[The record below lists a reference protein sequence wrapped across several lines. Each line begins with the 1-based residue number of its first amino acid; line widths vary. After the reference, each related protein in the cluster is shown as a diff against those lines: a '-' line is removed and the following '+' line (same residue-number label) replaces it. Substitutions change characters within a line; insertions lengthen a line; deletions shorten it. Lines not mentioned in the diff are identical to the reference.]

1 LRIAAKACT
10 NAREKQNVTSD
21 LYEGFADRYD
31 LFLSKFGEH
40 DPVVVEFFHRLFAEN
55 KVRKVLDCACGTGS
69 DLHLFHSLGCEVIGS
84 DISDSMLAQAG
95 KNLCKCGLE
104 IPLRKADYRELG
116 QHFDTQF
123 DAVVCLSTSILH
135 MPNEREVLRAFK
147 SMREVLREG
156 GIIILTQG
164 TTDKMWKEKPRFIL
178 AVNRKDFSRLFV
190 IDYFDQGARYNILDI
205 FHGDEAGD
213 FKVWSTEYPYILL
226 RDDQDRLLRAS
237 GFDTV
242 DFYGSYHFD
251 PYDKETSNLLIAVA
265 RK

>member
-1 LRIAAKACT
+1 VYT
-10 NAREKQNVTSD
+10 NAKEKQNVTSD
-21 LYEGFADRYD
+21 LYEGFAGRYD
-31 LFLSKFGEH
+31 LFLSKFGEP
-40 DPVVVEFFHRLFAEN
+40 DPVVVEFFRKLFAEN
-55 KVRKVLDCACGTGS
+55 KVRKVLDCACGTGG

-95 KNLCKCGLE
+95 KNLSGCGLE

-116 QHFDTQF
+116 KHFYRQF
-123 DAVVCLSTSILH
+123 DAAVCLSTSILH

-156 GIIILTQG
+156 GILILTQG

-237 GFDTV
+237 GFETV

>member
-1 LRIAAKACT
+1 M
-10 NAREKQNVTSD
+10 TSD

-31 LFLSKFGEH
+31 LFLSRFGEH
-40 DPVVVEFFHRLFAEN
+40 DPARGEFFRRLFAEN
-55 KVRKVLDCACGTGS
+55 KVRKVLDCACGTGN

-95 KNLCKCGLE
+95 KNLSGCRLE
-104 IPLRKADYRELG
+104 IPLRKVDYRELP
-116 QHFDTQF
+116 QHFSSAQF

-135 MPNEREVLRAFK
+135 MPNETEVLRAFR

-156 GIIILTQG
+156 GILILTQG
-164 TTDKMWKEKPRFIL
+164 TTDKMWKEKPRFVL
-178 AVNRKDFSRLFV
+178 AVSRKDFSRLFV
-190 IDYFDQGARYNILDI
+190 IDYFNQGARYNVLDI
-205 FHGDEAGD
+205 FHGEEPGD
-213 FKVWSTEYPYILL
+213 LKVWSTDYPYVLL
-226 RDDQDRLLRAS
+226 QDDQDRLLRAS
-237 GFDTV
+237 GFATP

>member
-1 LRIAAKACT
+1 M
-10 NAREKQNVTSD
+10 TSD

-31 LFLSKFGEH
+31 LFLSRFGEH
-40 DPVVVEFFHRLFAEN
+40 DPARGEFFRRLFAEN
-55 KVRKVLDCACGTGS
+55 KVRKVLDCACGTGN

-95 KNLCKCGLE
+95 KNLSGCRLE
-104 IPLRKADYRELG
+104 IPLRKVDYRELP
-116 QHFDTQF
+116 QHFSSAQF

-135 MPNEREVLRAFK
+135 MPNETEVLRAFR

-156 GIIILTQG
+156 GILILTQG
-164 TTDKMWKEKPRFIL
+164 TTDKMWKEKPRFVL

-190 IDYFDQGARYNILDI
+190 IDYFNQGARYNVLDI
-205 FHGDEAGD
+205 FHGDEVGD